1 MQQKECRNYAALGV
15 SQTPKYYFERKG
27 EKMSKTTD
35 AVIQTTGTMIK
46 KLSLETAWSKN
57 MLSLLRRSIASGEED
72 PEVLG
77 WLFTEIPE
85 GISGKNGQMSYAEK
99 AIYLAL
105 CIYANTRKGN
115 GADRT
120 IIQAMKAIEM
130 DRTNLVQVE
139 LSESLEDMRIP
150 LYMLTQHI
158 VSKGGVFSYTLLAKD
173 LYLFQFDKMQV
184 IRKWEREF
192 TREENE

>member
-1 MQQKECRNYAALGV
+1 MQQKECRNYAASGV
-15 SQTPKYYFERKG
+15 SQTPKYYLERKG
-27 EKMSKTTD
+27 EKMSKTTE

-120 IIQAMKAIEM
+120 IIQAMKAIGM

-139 LSESLEDMRIP
+139 LSESLEDMRMP

>member
-1 MQQKECRNYAALGV
+1 
-15 SQTPKYYFERKG
+15 
-27 EKMSKTTD
+27 MSKTTE
-35 AVIQTTGTMIK
+35 AVIKTTGSMIK
-46 KLSLETAWSKN
+46 KLSVETAWSKN
-57 MLSLLRRSIASGEED
+57 MLSLLRKSIASGEED
-72 PEVLG
+72 PEILG

-85 GISGKNGQMSYAEK
+85 EISGKNGQMSYAEN

-105 CIYANTRKGN
+105 CIYANTRKESA
-115 GADRT
+115 ADKT
-120 IIQAMKAIEM
+120 MVQAMKTIGM

-139 LSESLEDMRIP
+139 ISETLEEMRMP

-158 VSKGGVFSYTLLAKD
+158 VSKGGSFSYSLLAKD

-184 IRKWEREF
+184 IRKWERDF

>member
-1 MQQKECRNYAALGV
+1 
-15 SQTPKYYFERKG
+15 
-27 EKMSKTTD
+27 MSKTTD

-115 GADRT
+115 GEDRT
-120 IIQAMKAIEM
+120 IIQAMKAIGM

-139 LSESLEDMRIP
+139 LSESLEDMRMP

-158 VSKGGVFSYTLLAKD
+158 VSKGGVISYTLLAKD

>member
-1 MQQKECRNYAALGV
+1 
-15 SQTPKYYFERKG
+15 
-27 EKMSKTTD
+27 
-35 AVIQTTGTMIK
+35 
-46 KLSLETAWSKN
+46 
-57 MLSLLRRSIASGEED
+57 
-72 PEVLG
+72 
-77 WLFTEIPE
+77 
-85 GISGKNGQMSYAEK
+85 
-99 AIYLAL
+99 
-105 CIYANTRKGN
+105 
-115 GADRT
+115 
-120 IIQAMKAIEM
+120 MKAIGM